1 MKLWDVPRW
10 LLGLAAALIVV
21 WAVIDVGART
31 WGMWAE
37 RWSDTRPVLTVLHW
51 GDTDEVA
58 IVEAL
63 VQAYR
68 DANPDVRVERLHAS
82 DYDSK
87 LKTMLAA
94 GTPPDLFYLRYEDMP
109 DFARAGMLLNLEP
122 YLAEDRAAG
131 EAGWIEDVFPI
142 LLDAFRWDAD
152 AERVGSGD
160 LYGVA
165 KDFTPLLMYANLD
178 LFRRAG
184 VSIPYEG
191 WTWDE
196 FAEAMAKITAL
207 GDPDDPNERIFGG
220 IFKTW
225 PAVLRVLVWNF
236 GGDFFGGDNGDAF
249 TDVTVDGEGAQEAL
263 AYIRRLRM
271 EEGTIFNA
279 TGLSQ
284 DEDDLFRRG
293 RIGVMG
299 PVGRWYTPRFRK
311 IEDFDWDVVPVPHK
325 EGTEPVTG
333 IATVAWSI
341 ASQSAYPDEAYELL
355 KFMCAGEGQERL
367 AELGLAVPVM
377 RSVAYSESF
386 LTPGEKPENA
396 ELFLELAE
404 TARLAM
410 NPLNRRFDQILE
422 QELAKTIR
430 LDEMTPAEAAAE
442 VERQWLAELASPLQT
457 RDYPVMPWAWV
468 GGAAVVLV
476 GAVIFVGWWFA
487 RKQKLGA
494 IDRAQE
500 RTGFLFIGPWLLG
513 FVLFLLGPM
522 VVSLLLSLTSW
533 SAMAP
538 LSSARFVGLDNYIH
552 MFRYDEQVG
561 QALWVTFYYTI
572 LAVPIVQTAAILV
585 AVMMNAKVPGIAFFR
600 TAYFVPS
607 VVTGVALVTLWIT
620 IFNTD
625 EGLLNLVLRQI
636 LEPVNAVTG
645 WAWEPPDW
653 FGVDGAVFAMPALVL
668 MTVWGVGGGMII
680 YLAGLKNIP
689 ESLYEAARIDGAGAV
704 RQFVNITL
712 PMLSPLI
719 FFNVIMGIIGSFQVF
734 TQAYVIRGS
743 TGGTD
748 ENLLFYVLYLYDHAF
763 RNHNMGYASA
773 LAWVLFLLVLV
784 LTLFVFRGSKGL
796 VHYEG
801 LRS

>member
-1 MKLWDVPRW
+1 MKLWDIPRW
-10 LLGLAAALIVV
+10 LLGLGAALVVV
-21 WAVIDVGART
+21 WAFVDVGART
-31 WGMWAE
+31 W
-37 RWSDTRPVLTVLHW
+37 RLWSDKLSDPRPVLTVLHW
-51 GDTDEVA
+51 GDNDEVA
-58 IVEAL
+58 IVQAL
-63 VQAYR
+63 VDAYQE
-68 DANPDVRVERLHAS
+68 ANPDVRVQRLHAS

-109 DFARAGMLLNLEP
+109 DFARTGMLLNLEP
-122 YLAEDRAAG
+122 YIAEDRARG
-131 EAGWIEDVFPI
+131 EAGWIDDVFPI
-142 LLDAFRWDAD
+142 LLEAYRWNDELGRA
-152 AERVGSGD
+152 GSGT

-178 LFRRAG
+178 LFERAG
-184 VSIPYEG
+184 VAVPYGG
-191 WTWDE
+191 WTWGE
-196 FAEAMAKITAL
+196 FREVMGKIAAL
-207 GDPDDPNERIFGG
+207 GDRDDPNGRVYGG

-236 GGDFFGGDNGDAF
+236 GGEFFGDGFD
-249 TDVTVDGEGAQEAL
+249 DVALDEAGAQEAMHF
-263 AYIRRLRM
+263 IRRMRM
-271 EEGTIFNA
+271 EDETVFNA

-293 RIGVMG
+293 RVGVIG

-311 IEDFDWDVVPVPHK
+311 IEAFDWDVIPVPHK
-325 EGTEPVTG
+325 EGVTPTTG

-355 KFMCAGEGQERL
+355 KFLCAADGQEMIARM
-367 AELGLAVPVM
+367 GLAVPVR
-377 RSVAYSESF
+377 RSVAESEAF
-386 LTPGEKPENA
+386 LSPGQRPANA
-396 ELFLELAE
+396 KLYLELTE
-404 TARLAM
+404 TARLAQ
-410 NPLNRRFDQILE
+410 NPVNRRFDQILE
-422 QELAKTIR
+422 QEIAKTIR
-430 LDEMTPAEAAAE
+430 LDEMTPEEVAGE
-442 VERQWLAELASPLQT
+442 VERQWGIEIASPLQT
-457 RDYPVMPWAWV
+457 KDYPLMPWRWLGLGAGLLVV
-468 GGAAVVLV
+468 GVTLV
-476 GAVIFVGWWFA
+476 GWLIA
-487 RKQKLGA
+487 RRQVLGA
-494 IDRAQE
+494 IDRSQE
-500 RTGFLFIGPWLLG
+500 RTGFAFISPWLIG

-538 LSSARFVGLDNYIH
+538 LSSARFVGLDNYLH
-552 MFRYDEQVG
+552 LFTYDEQVK
-561 QALWVTFYYTI
+561 QALWVTFYYTV
-572 LAVPIVQTAAILV
+572 LAVPVVQTAAILV

-620 IFNTD
+620 IFNND
-625 EGLLNLVLRQI
+625 QGLLNLVLRDV
-636 LEPVNAVTG
+636 LEPLNAVTG
-645 WAWEPPDW
+645 WGWEPPDW
-653 FGVDGAVFAMPALVL
+653 FGRDGAVFAMPALVL
-668 MTVWGVGGGMII
+668 MTLWGVGGGMII

-689 ESLYEAARIDGAGAV
+689 ESLYEAARIDGAGVV

-748 ENLLFYVLYLYDHAF
+748 ENMLFYVLYLYDHAF

-773 LAWVLFLLVLV
+773 LAWVLFVLVLV
-784 LTLFVFRGSKGL
+784 LTLFVFRGSRGM

-801 LRS
+801 LRG